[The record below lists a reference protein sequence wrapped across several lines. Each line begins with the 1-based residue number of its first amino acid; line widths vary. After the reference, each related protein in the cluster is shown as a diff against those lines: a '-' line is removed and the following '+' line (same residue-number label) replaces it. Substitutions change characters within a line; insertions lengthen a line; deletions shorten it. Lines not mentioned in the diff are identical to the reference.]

1 MENEIKDFNV
11 GMKVSVFV
19 VPCHSELDEVQ
30 KVLAAVTNS
39 AGLVAVAVTGDTP
52 GRRMNIRETHE
63 GKIIE

>member
-1 MENEIKDFNV
+1 
-11 GMKVSVFV
+11 MKVSVFV